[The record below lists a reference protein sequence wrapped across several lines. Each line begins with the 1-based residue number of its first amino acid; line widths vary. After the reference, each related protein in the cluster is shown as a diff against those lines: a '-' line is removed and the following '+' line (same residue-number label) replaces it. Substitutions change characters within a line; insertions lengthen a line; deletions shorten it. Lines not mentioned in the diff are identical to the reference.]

1 MNRMPDLRVGN
12 LMTLDP
18 VVIDPDASAAEAE
31 RLLKTYR
38 VSGLPV
44 VRAGEVVGVLSQS
57 DLVVARS
64 SEMISAN
71 WPRLRVRHLMSSPA
85 VTIHAGATIRLAAHE
100 MLARHIHRLVV
111 IADDG
116 APIGVVTPLDLLR
129 SILEDPD
136 TPIS

>member
-1 MNRMPDLRVGN
+1 MTQIADLRVRN

-18 VVIDPDASAAEAE
+18 VVIDPDATATEAE
-31 RLLKTYR
+31 SMLKTYR

-44 VRAGEVVGVLSQS
+44 VRAGEAIGVISQS

-64 SEMISAN
+64 SEMIGAN

-85 VTIHAGATIRLAAHE
+85 VTVHVDASVRQAAHE

-129 SILEDPD
+129 SIFEDPD
-136 TPIS
+136 APIS

>member
-1 MNRMPDLRVGN
+1 M
-12 LMTLDP
+12 
-18 VVIDPDASAAEAE
+18 
-31 RLLKTYR
+31 LKTYR

-57 DLVVARS
+57 DLVVARL